1 MADGFD
7 SHQNSRGNDWRG
19 GRAGPVAPKRVDS
32 TEAPPKRAFR
42 LKAFFVRLFST
53 DLKKSAG
60 RIKLIACLFI
70 ALYGVIAG
78 KLIYFGLH
86 QEQSIGAKRGG
97 GDTIAAA
104 RPDILDR
111 NGEILATDIKV
122 MSVFAEPRRIIDK
135 DEAVELLTAVL
146 PDVDASDLR
155 KRLGSRK
162 GFIWVKRAIT
172 PTQQQ
177 EVYHLGLPGVGFLPE
192 NKRVYPNGP
201 IAAHVLGFA
210 NLDGVGIS
218 GLEKY
223 IDGQGLADLHG
234 AGFSLTPETLAPITS
249 SLDLRATYAVRDEL
263 AKGIAKFKAKSG
275 AAVILDVNTGEIV
288 AMASLPDYDPNTPA
302 DALDPNH
309 INRVSVGVYEMGST
323 FKAISVAMALDLG
336 KANLNTRVDARDSL
350 RYGHFTIHDFHAQHR
365 MLTVPEVF
373 TYSSNIGA
381 ARLALMVGV
390 EGHKA
395 FLRKMGQLTR
405 LHTEL
410 PETAD
415 PLVPK
420 NWGELNTMTIAF
432 GQGLNV
438 SPLQAMMAVG
448 ALANGGLLVNPTFLK
463 RTEAEAKQNAP
474 RVIKP
479 ETSESLRYLMRLNA
493 EIGSA
498 KKANIEGYFIGGKT
512 GTADK
517 IVHGHYA
524 KDKVFTTFMAIM
536 PADKPKYLILT
547 LMDEPQGLPE
557 TAGYRTAAWNSGSV
571 TGKIIERVG
580 PLLGMP
586 PRFELPPQPFPLL
599 AKLGYGMANIPQ
611 SGGREH

>member
-1 MADGFD
+1 MHPEVDQAQMDEADGGIPLG
-7 SHQNSRGNDWRG
+7 HPPISRRL
-19 GRAGPVAPKRVDS
+19 RVKNFLSD
-32 TEAPPKRAFR
+32 
-42 LKAFFVRLFST
+42 LFST
-53 DLKKSAG
+53 KLDKSTR
-60 RIKLIACLFI
+60 RIKFVAAIFL
-70 ALYGVIAG
+70 GVYAVITVR
-78 KLIYFGLH
+78 LVYFGMRPDAP
-86 QEQSIGAKRGG
+86 QSVQR
-97 GDTIAAA
+97 AAA
-104 RPDILDR
+104 DAMAASRPDILDR
-111 NGEILATDIKV
+111 NGEVLATDVKV

-146 PDVDASDLR
+146 PDVDARELR
-155 KRLGSRK
+155 EKLGSRK

-172 PTQQQ
+172 PKQQQ
-177 EVYHLGLPGVGFLPE
+177 EVFRLGLPGVGFLPE

-201 IAAHVLGFA
+201 VAAHVLGFA
-210 NLDGVGIS
+210 NLDGIGIS

-234 AGFSLTPETLAPITS
+234 AGFSLTQDDLKPIVT
-249 SLDLRATYAVRDEL
+249 SLDLKATYAVRDEL
-263 AKGIAKFKAKSG
+263 AKGIAKFKAKAG
-275 AAVILDVNTGEIV
+275 AAAILDVNTGEVI

-309 INRVSVGVYEMGST
+309 INRLSVGVYEMGST
-323 FKAISVAMALDLG
+323 FKAISIAMALESG
-336 KANLNTRVDARDSL
+336 KVNLNSRIDARDSL
-350 RYGHFTIHDFHAQHR
+350 RYGRFTIHDFHAQHR
-365 MLTVPEVF
+365 VLTVPEVF
-373 TYSSNIGA
+373 TYSSNIGT
-381 ARLALMVGV
+381 ARMALMVGV

-405 LHTEL
+405 LRTEL

-438 SPLQAMMAVG
+438 APMQAVMAVG
-448 ALANGGLLVNPTFLK
+448 GLVNGGTLITPTFLK
-463 RTEAEAKQNAP
+463 RNEEDAKRNAP
-474 RVIKP
+474 RVVRP
-479 ETSESLRYLMRLNA
+479 ETSESMRYLMRLNA

-498 KKANIEGYFIGGKT
+498 KNADIKGYFIGGKT

-517 IVHGHYA
+517 IIHGHYS
-524 KDKVFTTFMAIM
+524 KDKVFTTFMAIL
-536 PADKPKYLILT
+536 PADKPKYLFMT

-571 TGKIIERVG
+571 TGKIIERTG
-580 PLLGMP
+580 PLLGIP
-586 PRFELPPQPFPLL
+586 PRLDLPAQPFPLL

-611 SGGREH
+611 TGKGEH